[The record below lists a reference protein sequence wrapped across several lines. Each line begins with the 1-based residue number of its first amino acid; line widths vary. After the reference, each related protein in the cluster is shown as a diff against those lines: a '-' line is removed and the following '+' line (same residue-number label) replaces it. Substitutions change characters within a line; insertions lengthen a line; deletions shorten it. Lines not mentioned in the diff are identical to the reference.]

1 MLQGGYESQQDFLA
15 NQRTQAEQN
24 AENLMRQ
31 AFVNQRLQGDR
42 VKEALYAAGLGTSG
56 AMQSAM
62 LGVQGNYNNNVADI
76 RANLNQMLS
85 NFSEQELKA
94 LTDYMDKST
103 NYYYQIK
110 NDEADIAKQNAQ
122 MYLQMLE
129 MQQAQEQQKWE
140 NLYKQQLLE
149 LENQQYSDQ
158 LDWELKQYE
167 DALKQQAFENE
178 LAWNE
183 LLLAQQKASGKN
195 NGSGINP
202 VSPTV
207 NPVQQQQENFS
218 LTPTIAYGGTTGNTI
233 RDYQANQNTRDGEMA
248 YALYQS
254 GLLDDSVNVG
264 MLSVMSNGALE
275 YALQHAKDEVLRDM
289 PVEVARAWIAQK
301 LS

>member
-1 MLQGGYESQQDFLA
+1 
-15 NQRTQAEQN
+15 
-24 AENLMRQ
+24 
-31 AFVNQRLQGDR
+31 
-42 VKEALYAAGLGTSG
+42 
-56 AMQSAM
+56 
-62 LGVQGNYNNNVADI
+62 
-76 RANLNQMLS
+76 
-85 NFSEQELKA
+85 
-94 LTDYMDKST
+94 
-103 NYYYQIK
+103 
-110 NDEADIAKQNAQ
+110 
-122 MYLQMLE
+122 
-129 MQQAQEQQKWE
+129 
-140 NLYKQQLLE
+140 
-149 LENQQYSDQ
+149 
-158 LDWELKQYE
+158 
-167 DALKQQAFENE
+167 
-178 LAWNE
+178 
-183 LLLAQQKASGKN
+183 
-195 NGSGINP
+195 